1 MRLSILLFV
10 LFSLVGCASTKPV
23 ALDNDIAWMA
33 SSAATANAC
42 SDMRDLPIAHARE
55 MNQMAQYVLTQVEYS
70 EATYRGAYNHQ
81 MDYMY
86 IMTDEDADTMCDAAK
101 TTIPNSIVYLKKKFP
116 VYTINPWWTLL
127 DPLVDTLDSV
137 SEDAQ
142 ALGRNAQEQADKSR
156 SRTSSSTGSGN
167 EGGSRNVLINTD
179 DGLVQCTV
187 TPSGY
192 TFCN

>member
-1 MRLSILLFV
+1 MRLSILLFA

-33 SSAATANAC
+33 SSTATANAC
-42 SDMRDLPIAHARE
+42 SDLRDLPVAHARE
-55 MNQMAQYVLTQVEYS
+55 MNQTAQYVLTQVEYS

-81 MDYMY
+81 MDYMH
-86 IMTDEDADTMCDAAK
+86 IMTDEDVDTMCTEALTA
-101 TTIPNSIVYLKKKFP
+101 IPGNIAYLKKKFP

-142 ALGRNAQEQADKSR
+142 ALGRSAQEQANKGY
-156 SRTSSSTGSGN
+156 TPASTGSDN